1 MDGVA
6 VPRPAAA
13 QGASSIS
20 VARLRSLLLWAF
32 ALAVVGALLSVLWPT
47 DRAAAAERHPAG
59 IGSLLGDAG
68 DGLMS
73 VVDSATDVVDATVTG
88 TVAVVDAAAPVAAPI
103 TQVVVEQVAAPLT
116 AAVDT
121 TADSAVGA
129 VIGTTAPVVE
139 AVDEVV
145 DGVVGGVIDVV
156 PGLPEAP
163 GVDAPAPVPTAPD
176 LDPEPGLAPPAAGS
190 GTPASAVVD
199 TVPSP
204 FSSIVGATGVA
215 IAPEPTAPSDS
226 STVVAE
232 SAALAAATAS
242 SASIVR
248 GGGSDPAAR
257 GPLLGEPMA
266 APAAAASASAPAA
279 GLGAATLDGAADLRL
294 DSSRTAP
301 PRDDRL
307 PAGPC
312 SDSTP
317 SPD

>member
-59 IGSLLGDAG
+59 IGSLLGDVG
-68 DGLMS
+68 DGLTS
-73 VVDSATDVVDATVTG
+73 VVDSATDVVDTTVTG
-88 TVAVVDAAAPVAAPI
+88 TVAVMDAAAPVAAPI
-103 TQVVVEQVAAPLT
+103 TQVVVEQVSAPLT
-116 AAVDT
+116 AVVDT

-145 DGVVGGVIDVV
+145 DGVMDGV
-156 PGLPEAP
+156 PGLPAAP
-163 GVDAPAPVPTAPD
+163 GVGAPAPVLTAPD

-190 GTPASAVVD
+190 ETPASEIVD
-199 TVPSP
+199 TAPSP

-226 STVVAE
+226 STVE
-232 SAALAAATAS
+232 TGSAALAAAIAS

-266 APAAAASASAPAA
+266 TPAAAASASAPAA

-307 PAGPC
+307 PAGPR

>member
-59 IGSLLGDAG
+59 IGSLLGDVG
-68 DGLMS
+68 DGLTS
-73 VVDSATDVVDATVTG
+73 VVDSTTDVVDATVTG

-116 AAVDT
+116 AVVDT

-145 DGVVGGVIDVV
+145 DGVIDVV

-163 GVDAPAPVPTAPD
+163 GVGAPAPVPTAPD
-176 LDPEPGLAPPAAGS
+176 LGPEPGLAPPAAGS
-190 GTPASAVVD
+190 ETPASEVVD
-199 TVPSP
+199 TVPFP

-215 IAPEPTAPSDS
+215 IAPEPTVPSDT
-226 STVVAE
+226 STVVTG

-266 APAAAASASAPAA
+266 APAATASANAPAA

-312 SDSTP
+312 SYSTP